1 MADKSILVLGAG
13 IGGVVAAQALRKR
26 LGRNHRIVVI
36 DRKTKFEF
44 APSFLW
50 LMMRWRTRSQVSR
63 SLISLDGKGIAFVNG
78 SVSKIDPANRL
89 VIVDGEDYHYDYL
102 IISLGADLA
111 PEKIPGL
118 AESAHH
124 VYQADNAEKFGA
136 AIQSFNECTLAFV
149 VTSTPFKCP
158 AAPYEATLLV
168 DFLVRKR
175 GVREKVD
182 LHFFTVEP
190 QPMPVA
196 GPVVGGMIKQ
206 MLSERGI
213 EYHPNQKL
221 ASVYLPSKELV
232 FESGERAKFDLLFMV
247 PPHRSPNVVTES
259 GLADGAG
266 WITVDGRTLR
276 TKYDDVYAIGDVTAI
291 KLPSG
296 MMLPKAGVFAE
307 RQAHVVASNLASEIT
322 GDAEIQRWDGRG
334 SCFIETG
341 YGKAGY
347 ASGDF
352 FAEPK
357 PMVNPRRPGRIWHW
371 TKVLFERYWLWRHF

>member
-1 MADKSILVLGAG
+1 MAEKSILVLGAG
-13 IGGVVAAQALRKR
+13 IGGVVAAQSLRKK

-36 DRKTKFEF
+36 DRKTEFEF

-50 LMMRWRTRSQVSR
+50 LMMGWRTRRQISR
-63 SLISLDGKGIAFVNG
+63 SLFSLDGKGIAFVNG
-78 SVSKIDPANRL
+78 SISKIDPDNRIVL
-89 VIVDGEDYHYDYL
+89 VDGEDYRYDYL

-111 PEKIPGL
+111 PGTIPGL
-118 AESAHH
+118 EESSHH
-124 VYQADNAEKFGA
+124 MYQADNAEKFRA
-136 AIQSFNECTLAFV
+136 AVQSFDKGTLAFLV
-149 VTSTPFKCP
+149 ASTPFKCP
-158 AAPYEATLLV
+158 AAPYEAALLV
-168 DFLVRKR
+168 DYLLRKKDVRHR
-175 GVREKVD
+175 VNMR
-182 LHFFTVEP
+182 FFTVEP

-196 GPVVGGMIKQ
+196 GPRVGEMIKQ

-213 EYHPNQKL
+213 EYEPNQKL
-221 ASVYLPSKELV
+221 VSVELSNKELS
-232 FESGERAKFDLLFMV
+232 FEKGEKVKFDLLLAV
-247 PPHRSPNVVTES
+247 PPHRPPAVVRES
-259 GLADGAG
+259 ELADGVG
-266 WITVDGRTLR
+266 WIPVNGRTLK

-307 RQAHVVASNLASEIT
+307 RHADVVANNIASEIN
-322 GDAEIQRWDGRG
+322 GSGEIEKWDGKG

-357 PMVNPRRPGRIWHW
+357 PLINPRRPGRIWHW
-371 TKVLFERYWLWRHF
+371 SKVLFEKYWLWRHF

>member
-1 MADKSILVLGAG
+1 MTEKSILILGGG
-13 IGGVVAAQALRKR
+13 IGGVVAAQSLRKR

-50 LMMRWRTRSQVSR
+50 LMMGWRTTRQISR
-63 SLISLDGKGIAFVNG
+63 SLISLDGGGIAFVNG
-78 SVSKIDPANRL
+78 SVSKIDPDDRL
-89 VIVDGEDYHYDYL
+89 VLVDGEDYHYDYL
-102 IISLGADLA
+102 VISLGADLA

-136 AIQSFNECTLAFV
+136 AIQSFNEGTLAFV
-149 VTSTPFKCP
+149 VISTPFKCP
-158 AAPYEATLLV
+158 AAPYEAALLV
-168 DFLVRKR
+168 DFLMRKR
-175 GVREKVD
+175 GVREKVN
-182 LHFFTVEP
+182 LRFFTVEP

-213 EYHPNQKL
+213 EYQPNQKL
-221 ASVYLPSKELV
+221 LSVELPSEELV
-232 FESGERAKFDLLFMV
+232 FESGERAKFDLLFAV
-247 PPHRSPNVVTES
+247 PPHRPPTAVTES
-259 GLADGAG
+259 GLADDVG
-266 WITVDGRTLR
+266 WIPVDGRTLR
-276 TKYDDVYAIGDVTAI
+276 TKYDDVYAIGDVTTI

-307 RQAHVVASNLASEIT
+307 RQARIVADNMTSEIT
-322 GDAEIQRWDGRG
+322 GDGEIRRWDGKG
-334 SCFIETG
+334 SCFTETG

-347 ASGDF
+347 ASGEF